1 MCVVSF
7 VGGHYEEKWKDRY
20 PEPVWTNFSFG
31 VGPSQMEF
39 DQLKKEV
46 AEMKELLRKAKI
58 YDEVNNEKDC
68 EMESK
73 MEFLR
78 KVAKL
83 VGVDLDDVLKG
94 NPPYTG
100 QEAGSDGVGV

>member
-1 MCVVSF
+1 MVTSYSF
-7 VGGHYEEKWKDRY
+7 ISNVTREEFEKLR
-20 PEPVWTNFSFG
+20 
-31 VGPSQMEF
+31 Q
-39 DQLKKEV
+39 EV
-46 AEMKELLRKAKI
+46 HEMKELLRKAKI

-94 NPPYTG
+94 KPPYTG
-100 QEAGSDGVGV
+100 QEAGSDGVDV